1 MSMIINNLAKQ
12 IQFKLVYYGPA
23 MSGKTTTLKSLFRH
37 FGKEDQIKSIESTV
51 NRTLFFDYGT
61 ILFQNKNWEVKLNIY
76 TTTGQDFYCVT
87 RPTII
92 QATDGIIFIVD
103 SQKIARER
111 NIISWNE
118 LNNFFHKQTIQSI
131 PKIIAFNKQD
141 KLNKFEIKPFLEEI
155 RCKDYK
161 NIRVKKTIA
170 INGEGV
176 LECFEEIIG
185 MVIENSHQKEFLV
198 EKS

>member
-1 MSMIINNLAKQ
+1 MIINNLGKQ

-23 MSGKTTTLKSLFRH
+23 MSGKTTTLKSLFKH
-37 FGKEDQIKSIESTV
+37 FGKQDQIQSIESTV

-92 QATDGIIFIVD
+92 QATDGIIFVVD
-103 SQKIARER
+103 SQKKARER
-111 NIISWNE
+111 NIISWKE
-118 LNNFFHKQTIQSI
+118 LNKYFNKNTIQFI

-141 KLNKFEIKPFLEEI
+141 KLNKFEIQPFLEEI
-155 RCKDYK
+155 NFKEYK
-161 NIRVKKTIA
+161 NIEIKQTTA

-176 LECFEEIIG
+176 LGCFEEIIG
-185 MVIENSHQKEFLV
+185 MIIQNSYQKELFI